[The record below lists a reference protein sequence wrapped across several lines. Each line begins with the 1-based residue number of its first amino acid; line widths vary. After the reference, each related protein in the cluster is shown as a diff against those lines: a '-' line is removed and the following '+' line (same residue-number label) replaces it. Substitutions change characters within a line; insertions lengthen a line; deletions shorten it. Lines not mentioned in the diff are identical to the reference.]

1 MRLFAII
8 FFCIFSL
15 GIQSTNRP
23 NIVLI
28 LIDDI
33 GLTDL
38 QSYGGEI
45 STPNINALAKEGM
58 LFSNY
63 HTTPECAPS
72 RAMLLTG
79 MDNHNTGIPMIPE
92 VMPWKYRDIPGYEG
106 YLREDALTLAEILK
120 PAGYKT
126 YMTGKWHL
134 AFGGEETAALPYN
147 RGFDK
152 TFILDATG
160 GNNYS
165 NHSYLPYYVKSPW
178 FKNGEKTDLP
188 KDFYSSKFFVDQMI
202 KFIEEDKEEEAPFF
216 SYLSFQAQH
225 IPLQAP
231 KKFIDKYIKTYEA
244 GWEVLREQRKIRAV
258 ENGIFPSNKD
268 IVDSLSRF
276 ESWSEVEQQ
285 DKKMLIKSMAVF
297 AGMLDAMDFHLGR
310 FINYLKEE
318 DLYENT
324 IFIVTADNGP
334 EGNDPTEHK
343 AWRDWFKTTIYD
355 RDYETLGDQD
365 SYVFIGTEFAQAMA
379 SPSHLYKFHMSEGG
393 LRVPLIIS
401 GPDISIGKNHNFT
414 FVTDI
419 AATISDVV
427 FNEIDQRIIG
437 KSLKNSLAG
446 SNTENYMETESIGL
460 EVTGN
465 SALFKGNFKIVRNR
479 PPNGSNTWNLY
490 NLSNDPGETQDLAQL
505 MPKKLDELIKNY
517 DAYVKKNGVIELPQD
532 YQWAK
537 EMTANTFK
545 RLYLPILYK
554 LIAFIGLT
562 IALIVFV
569 KQRIKKSKK

>member
-1 MRLFAII
+1 
-8 FFCIFSL
+8 
-15 GIQSTNRP
+15 
-23 NIVLI
+23 
-28 LIDDI
+28 
-33 GLTDL
+33 
-38 QSYGGEI
+38 
-45 STPNINALAKEGM
+45 
-58 LFSNY
+58 
-63 HTTPECAPS
+63 
-72 RAMLLTG
+72 
-79 MDNHNTGIPMIPE
+79 
-92 VMPWKYRDIPGYEG
+92 
-106 YLREDALTLAEILK
+106 
-120 PAGYKT
+120 
-126 YMTGKWHL
+126 
-134 AFGGEETAALPYN
+134 
-147 RGFDK
+147 
-152 TFILDATG
+152 
-160 GNNYS
+160 
-165 NHSYLPYYVKSPW
+165 
-178 FKNGEKTDLP
+178 
-188 KDFYSSKFFVDQMI
+188 MI
-202 KFIEEDKEEEAPFF
+202 KFIEEDKEEDAPFF

-258 ENGIFPSNKD
+258 ENGIFPSDKD

-318 DLYENT
+318 GLYKNT
-324 IFIVTADNGP
+324 IFIVTAENGP

-414 FVTDI
+414 FVTDV
-419 AATISDVV
+419 AATISDIV

-446 SNTENYMETESIGL
+446 SNKENYMETEPIGL

-490 NLSNDPGETQDLAQL
+490 NLSNDPGETLDLAQS
-505 MPKKLDELIKNY
+505 MPEKLDELIKDY
-517 DAYVKKNGVIELPQD
+517 EVYVKKNGVIELPQD

-545 RLYLPILYK
+545 RLYLPFFYK
-554 LIAFIGLT
+554 IIAFIVLT
-562 IALIVFV
+562 IAIIVFV
-569 KQRIKKSKK
+569 RQRIKKSKK